1 MFYFSGFA
9 FRREAGTIEVYSI
22 GFPHSEIPGSKVATH
37 LPEAYRRYAASFIA
51 ALCQGIHHTPLSKP
65 HSLKDVY
72 ETCHL
77 NAKHLNV
84 VVVFTCDFFSIR
96 FLRFRRRWIE
106 KPLFG
111 SGLRNS
117 NKLAYFSRFFGVAS
131 YQPSGANY
139 IERRKLVN
147 PPIRPRDQGLGT
159 RE

>member
-1 MFYFSGFA
+1 VIF
-9 FRREAGTIEVYSI
+9 IKYSI
-22 GFPHSEIPGSKVATH
+22 VKIPSM
-37 LPEAYRRYAASFIA
+37 
-51 ALCQGIHHTPLSKP
+51 PL
-65 HSLKDVY
+65 
-72 ETCHL
+72 
-77 NAKHLNV
+77 
-84 VVVFTCDFFSIR
+84 
-96 FLRFRRRWIE
+96 IE

-159 RE
+159 RTRD